1 MTTNDIETTIR
12 ATWNEAAT
20 YEERPLLVTLAL
32 AVARWLKRKS
42 K

>member
-1 MTTNDIETTIR
+1 MTTHDIETTIR

-20 YEERPLLVTLAL
+20 YEERPLLVMLAL
-32 AVARWLKRKS
+32 AVTRWFKRKV